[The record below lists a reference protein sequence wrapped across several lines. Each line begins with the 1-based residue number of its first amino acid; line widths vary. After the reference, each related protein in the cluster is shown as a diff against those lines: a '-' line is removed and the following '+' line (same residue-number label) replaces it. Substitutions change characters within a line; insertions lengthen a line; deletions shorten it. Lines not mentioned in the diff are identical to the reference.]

1 MSREDPQIFHCPCDG
16 SSRPRRI
23 DPYGYHL
30 VGCRIGANAIRL
42 HDEVVAMVAKLFR
55 TLRLDAVVEP
65 TRLFNNVDEDAS
77 SQRPDIFIRNPRGL
91 GRQVI
96 IDVAVTGV
104 NGQSR
109 TTDEATERPL
119 QTRFDQKMAKY
130 GRVAEQN
137 NLRFIP
143 AVFSHTGQI
152 HGAFKAFVKEQ
163 ITQKL
168 VAFEG
173 DPKPSKVRS
182 MMKWWSKCI
191 SVVIAKTASRN
202 VAFKVAKMREAIMED
217 QDEFLMRNSEHAG
230 VNADANDR
238 AHLEDLAQNAD
249 LYIANQGV
257 SSQP

>member
-1 MSREDPQIFHCPCDG
+1 M
-16 SSRPRRI
+16 
-23 DPYGYHL
+23 
-30 VGCRIGANAIRL
+30 
-42 HDEVVAMVAKLFR
+42 VAMVAKLFR
-55 TLRLDAVVEP
+55 TLRLDAIVEP
-65 TRLFNNVDEDAS
+65 TRLFNNAGDDVS
-77 SQRPDIFIRNPRGL
+77 SQRPDVFIRNPRGL

-109 TTDEATERPL
+109 ATDEATDRPL

-173 DPKPSKVRS
+173 EPKPSKISS
-182 MMKWWSKCI
+182 MMKWWSRCI
-191 SVVIAKTASRN
+191 SVSYP
-202 VAFKVAKMREAIMED
+202 
-217 QDEFLMRNSEHAG
+217 LS
-230 VNADANDR
+230 VNF
-238 AHLEDLAQNAD
+238 NA
-249 LYIANQGV
+249 LVKACGHPEEWV
-257 SSQP
+257 RV